1 MKHVRFTKASRKH
14 RVGRAHVRHVIST
27 VAPVAVTTSDGRDGW
42 LYVGPDD
49 RGVALEVIAAELE
62 GDVLLVIHVMPRA
75 YRRRG

>member
-1 MKHVRFTKASRKH
+1 MTHVRFTRASRKH

-27 VAPVAVTTSDGRDGW
+27 VAPVEVRTSDGRAGW

-62 GDVLLVIHVMPRA
+62 GDELLVIHVMPRA